1 MYIKQLLNSV
11 LVGNEELL
19 SPRFVLSTETEL
31 KIYLIHIKVMDTM
44 FFYMFKYVLIF
55 GNGCVQIHL
64 IYMVNYAVP
73 KNI

>member
-19 SPRFVLSTETEL
+19 RPRFMLSAEAEL

-44 FFYMFKYVLIF
+44 FSFICANMHLSWEMVVYKYT
-55 GNGCVQIHL
+55 
-64 IYMVNYAVP
+64 
-73 KNI
+73 

>member
-44 FFYMFKYVLIF
+44 FFYMFKYALIF